1 MASWSKLSH
10 ASSTASMRACVSGR
24 RGMKRVQQS
33 GAVWQ
38 EMS

>member
-1 MASWSKLSH
+1 MPAWSKLSQA
-10 ASSTASMRACVSGR
+10 ASTSAMRACVSGR

-33 GAVWQ
+33 GAVWH